1 MKKREIDLFGIL
13 LGIVIG
19 CALGYFIFSKVVVD
33 DENEPVIV
41 QQDELGTVYTVIIA
55 TNNSLDALSS
65 TIERLKVLNIYYEI
79 YEENNKFYVFNST
92 FNQLEKAQTKKAILE
107 SYEFSP
113 AIRSDYILDLPKSI
127 ITDSKKYE
135 FYQFA
140 VDCLLKSLKDDE
152 IIIDEKYY
160 IDPVDIELFSSLSI
174 LQSIRN
180 EDIKLNYQ
188 LNTLILLL
196 KKIK

>member
-19 CALGYFIFSKVVVD
+19 CALGYFIFSKVVVE

-65 TIERLKVLNIYYEI
+65 TIERLKVLNIYYEV

-92 FNQLEKAQTKKAILE
+92 FNQLEKAQTKKAIL
-107 SYEFSP
+107 
-113 AIRSDYILDLPKSI
+113 
-127 ITDSKKYE
+127 
-135 FYQFA
+135 
-140 VDCLLKSLKDDE
+140 
-152 IIIDEKYY
+152 
-160 IDPVDIELFSSLSI
+160 
-174 LQSIRN
+174 
-180 EDIKLNYQ
+180 
-188 LNTLILLL
+188 
-196 KKIK
+196 